1 MGSKVWLDKKP
12 ETNRDWLA
20 IIFASILFYVVL
32 HGLNVVAGAAGK
44 VMEILS
50 PFAGAIALAYIL
62 DPFVRWM
69 SHTVLHDRKKLRWI
83 AILSAYL
90 LFVLLLVLLVWL
102 IVPQVLSS
110 VGALVTSL
118 PGYIENVQGTLLYV
132 QEHYGVNLQGL
143 ILALDN
149 YEQLMNRAYSAALAA
164 TPEIVAYL
172 QAAVSNVVGVF
183 TAVAGS
189 VYMLAGKEK
198 LLRQLR
204 TVTHALLPRHLA
216 ENTLRICHI
225 ANENFTGFYVGRVI
239 DSAIVGAILFV
250 ILQIL
255 GISFAPLI
263 SVLVGV
269 TNVIPF
275 FGPFI
280 GAIPSC
286 LILLFVSPLQALEFL
301 IIIVCLQQL
310 DGNFIG
316 PKILGR
322 SIGISALWVL
332 FSVTLGANLFG
343 LTGMVMGVPLF
354 ATLYGLGGELIQ
366 WCLDRRG
373 VDAEGVRL
381 AREEDDLEAVHI
393 QGDEEAHPDQETTT
407 V

>member
-1 MGSKVWLDKKP
+1 MAGKVWLDKKP

-20 IIFASILFYVVL
+20 IIFASILFFTL
-32 HGLNVVAGAAGK
+32 LRSLNVVAGMTGK
-44 VMEILS
+44 VLGILS
-50 PFAGAIALAYIL
+50 PFAGGIVLAYVL

-69 SHTVLHDRKKLRWI
+69 SHYVLKDKKNLRWI
-83 AILSAYL
+83 AILSAYV
-90 LFVLLLVLLVWL
+90 LFILLLVLLVWL
-102 IVPQVLSS
+102 VVPQVISS
-110 VGALVTSL
+110 IGTLVTSL
-118 PGYIENVQGTLLYV
+118 PGYIENVQGTLRYI
-132 QEHYGVNLQGL
+132 QDTYGINLQGL

-149 YEQLMNRAYSAALAA
+149 YEQLMGKMYSMAVAAS
-164 TPEIVAYL
+164 PEIVAYL
-172 QAAVSNVVGVF
+172 QALVSNVVAVF
-183 TAVAGS
+183 TSVAGS
-189 VYMLAGKEK
+189 VYMLASKDK
-198 LLRQLR
+198 LLHQLR
-204 TVTHALLPRHLA
+204 TVVHALLPRKLA

-239 DSAIVGAILFV
+239 DSAIVGSILLV

-280 GAIPSC
+280 GAIPS
-286 LILLFVSPLQALEFL
+286 LIILLFVNPLQALEFL
-301 IIIVCLQQL
+301 IIIICLQQV

-332 FSVTLGANLFG
+332 FAVTLGANLFG
-343 LTGMVMGVPLF
+343 LVGMVMGVPLF
-354 ATLYGLGGELIQ
+354 ATLYGLGQELIQ

-373 VDAEGVRL
+373 VDSEGVRI
-381 AREEDDLEAVHI
+381 AREDDLEAVHI
-393 QGDEEAHPDQETTT
+393 RDDEDAGQNLSRD
-407 V
+407 

>member
-1 MGSKVWLDKKP
+1 MAGKVWLDKKP

-20 IIFASILFYVVL
+20 IIFASILFFTL
-32 HGLNVVAGAAGK
+32 LRSLNVVAGMTGK
-44 VMEILS
+44 VLGILS
-50 PFAGAIALAYIL
+50 PFAGGIVLAYVL

-69 SHTVLHDRKKLRWI
+69 SHYVLKDKKNLRWI
-83 AILSAYL
+83 AILSAYV
-90 LFVLLLVLLVWL
+90 LFILLLVLLVWL
-102 IVPQVLSS
+102 VVPQVISS
-110 VGALVTSL
+110 IGTLVTSL
-118 PGYIENVQGTLLYV
+118 PGYIENVQGTLRYI
-132 QEHYGVNLQGL
+132 QDTYGINLQGL

-149 YEQLMNRAYSAALAA
+149 YEQLMGKMYSMAVAAS
-164 TPEIVAYL
+164 PEIVAYL
-172 QAAVSNVVGVF
+172 QALVSNVVAVF
-183 TAVAGS
+183 TSVAGS
-189 VYMLAGKEK
+189 VYMLASKDK
-198 LLRQLR
+198 LLHQLR
-204 TVTHALLPRHLA
+204 TVVHALLPRKLA

-239 DSAIVGAILFV
+239 DSAIVGSILLV

-280 GAIPSC
+280 GAIPSL
-286 LILLFVSPLQALEFL
+286 LILLFVNPLQALEFL
-301 IIIVCLQQL
+301 IIIICLQQV

-332 FSVTLGANLFG
+332 FAVTLGANLFG
-343 LTGMVMGVPLF
+343 LVGMVMGVPLF
-354 ATLYGLGGELIQ
+354 ATLYGLGQELIQ

-373 VDAEGVRL
+373 VDSEGVRI
-381 AREEDDLEAVHI
+381 ARDDDLEAVHI
-393 QGDEEAHPDQETTT
+393 RDDEDSGQNLSRD
-407 V
+407 

>member
-1 MGSKVWLDKKP
+1 MAGKVWLDKKP

-20 IIFASILFYVVL
+20 IIFASILFFTL
-32 HGLNVVAGAAGK
+32 LRSLNVVAGMTGK
-44 VMEILS
+44 VLGILS
-50 PFAGAIALAYIL
+50 PFAGGIVLAYVL

-69 SHTVLHDRKKLRWI
+69 SHCVLKDKKNLRWI
-83 AILSAYL
+83 AILSAYV
-90 LFVLLLVLLVWL
+90 LFILLLVLLVWL
-102 IVPQVLSS
+102 VVPQVISS
-110 VGALVTSL
+110 IGTLVTSL
-118 PGYIENVQGTLLYV
+118 PGYIENVQGTLRYI
-132 QEHYGVNLQGL
+132 QDAYGINLQGL

-149 YEQLMNRAYSAALAA
+149 YEQLMGKMYSMAVAAS
-164 TPEIVAYL
+164 PEIVAYL
-172 QAAVSNVVGVF
+172 QALVSNVVAVF
-183 TAVAGS
+183 TSVAGS
-189 VYMLAGKEK
+189 VYMLASKDK
-198 LLRQLR
+198 LLHQLR
-204 TVTHALLPRHLA
+204 TVVHALLPRKLA

-239 DSAIVGAILFV
+239 DSAIVGSILLV

-280 GAIPSC
+280 GAIPS
-286 LILLFVSPLQALEFL
+286 LIILLFVNPLQALEFL
-301 IIIVCLQQL
+301 IIIICLQQV

-332 FSVTLGANLFG
+332 FAVTLGANLFG
-343 LTGMVMGVPLF
+343 LVGMVMGVPLF
-354 ATLYGLGGELIQ
+354 ATLYGLGQELIQ

-373 VDAEGVRL
+373 VDSEGVRI
-381 AREEDDLEAVHI
+381 ARDDDLEAVHI
-393 QGDEEAHPDQETTT
+393 RDDEDAGQNLSRD
-407 V
+407 

>member
-1 MGSKVWLDKKP
+1 MAGKVWLDKKP

-20 IIFASILFYVVL
+20 IICACILFYTVL
-32 HGLNVVAGAAGK
+32 RSLDAVAGAAGQ
-44 VMEILS
+44 VLSVLS
-50 PFAGAIALAYIL
+50 PFAGGIVLAYIL

-69 SHTVLHDRKKLRWI
+69 SHYVLKDRQNLRWI
-83 AILSAYL
+83 AILCAYV
-90 LFVLLLVLLVWL
+90 LFVLLVVLLVWL
-102 IVPQVLSS
+102 IVPQVALSI
-110 VGALVTSL
+110 GTLVASL
-118 PGYIENVQGTLLYV
+118 PGYIENVQKTLLYV
-132 QEHYGVNLQGL
+132 QNTYGINLQGL
-143 ILALDN
+143 VLALDN
-149 YEQLMNRAYSAALAA
+149 YEQLMGRAYSMAVAA

-172 QAAVSNVVGVF
+172 QAAVSNAVAVF

-189 VYMLAGKEK
+189 VYMLAGKDK

-204 TVTHALLPRHLA
+204 TVIHAVLPRHMA

-280 GAIPSC
+280 GAIPSL
-286 LILLFVSPLQALEFL
+286 LILLFVSPIQALEFL
-301 IIIVCLQQL
+301 VIIVCLQQI
-310 DGNFIG
+310 DGNVIG

-332 FSVTLGANLFG
+332 FAVVLGANLFG
-343 LTGMVMGVPLF
+343 LVGMVMGVPLF
-354 ATLYGLGGELIQ
+354 ATLYGLAGELIQ

-373 VDAEGVRL
+373 IDSEGVRI
-381 AREEDDLEAVHI
+381 AREEPEQEAVHI
-393 QGDEEAHPDQETTT
+393 RGDEDASRNSEER
-407 V
+407 

>member
-1 MGSKVWLDKKP
+1 MAGKVWLDKKP

-20 IIFASILFYVVL
+20 IIFASILFFTL
-32 HGLNVVAGAAGK
+32 LRSLNVVAGMTGK
-44 VMEILS
+44 VLGILS
-50 PFAGAIALAYIL
+50 PFAGGIVLAYVL

-69 SHTVLHDRKKLRWI
+69 SHYVLKDKKNLRWI
-83 AILSAYL
+83 AILSAYV
-90 LFVLLLVLLVWL
+90 LFILLLVLLVWL
-102 IVPQVLSS
+102 VVPQVISS
-110 VGALVTSL
+110 IGTLVTSL
-118 PGYIENVQGTLLYV
+118 PGYIENVQGTLRYI
-132 QEHYGVNLQGL
+132 QDTYGINLQGL

-149 YEQLMNRAYSAALAA
+149 YEQLMGKMYSMAVAAS
-164 TPEIVAYL
+164 PEIVAYL
-172 QAAVSNVVGVF
+172 QALVSNVVAVF
-183 TAVAGS
+183 TSVAGS
-189 VYMLAGKEK
+189 VYMLASKDK
-198 LLRQLR
+198 LLHQLR
-204 TVTHALLPRHLA
+204 TVVHALLPRKLA

-239 DSAIVGAILFV
+239 DSAIVGSILLV

-280 GAIPSC
+280 GAIPS
-286 LILLFVSPLQALEFL
+286 LIILLFVNPLQALEFL
-301 IIIVCLQQL
+301 IIIICLQQV

-332 FSVTLGANLFG
+332 FAVTLGANLFG
-343 LTGMVMGVPLF
+343 LVGMVMGVPLF
-354 ATLYGLGGELIQ
+354 ATLFGLGQELIQ

-373 VDAEGVRL
+373 VDSEGVRI
-381 AREEDDLEAVHI
+381 ARDDDLEAVHI
-393 QGDEEAHPDQETTT
+393 RDDEDASQNLSRD
-407 V
+407 

>member
-1 MGSKVWLDKKP
+1 MAGKVWLDKKP

-20 IIFASILFYVVL
+20 IIFASILFFTL
-32 HGLNVVAGAAGK
+32 LRSLNVVAGMTGK
-44 VMEILS
+44 VLGILS
-50 PFAGAIALAYIL
+50 PFAGGIVLAYVL

-69 SHTVLHDRKKLRWI
+69 SHYVLKDKKNLRWI
-83 AILSAYL
+83 AILSAYV
-90 LFVLLLVLLVWL
+90 LFILLLVLLVWL
-102 IVPQVLSS
+102 VVPQVISS
-110 VGALVTSL
+110 IGTLVTSL
-118 PGYIENVQGTLLYV
+118 PGYIENVQGTLRYI
-132 QEHYGVNLQGL
+132 QDTYGINLQGL

-149 YEQLMNRAYSAALAA
+149 YEQLMGKMYSMAVAAS
-164 TPEIVAYL
+164 PEIVAYL
-172 QAAVSNVVGVF
+172 QALVSNVVAVF
-183 TAVAGS
+183 TSVAGS
-189 VYMLAGKEK
+189 VYMLASKDK
-198 LLRQLR
+198 LLHQLR
-204 TVTHALLPRHLA
+204 TVVHALLPRKLA

-239 DSAIVGAILFV
+239 DSAIVGSILLV

-280 GAIPSC
+280 GAIPS
-286 LILLFVSPLQALEFL
+286 LIILLFVNPLQALEFL
-301 IIIVCLQQL
+301 IIIICLQQV

-332 FSVTLGANLFG
+332 FAVTLGANLFG
-343 LTGMVMGVPLF
+343 LVGMVMGVPLF
-354 ATLYGLGGELIQ
+354 ATLFGLGQELIQ

-373 VDAEGVRL
+373 VDSEGVRI
-381 AREEDDLEAVHI
+381 AREDDLEAVHI
-393 QGDEEAHPDQETTT
+393 RDDEDAGQNLSRD
-407 V
+407 

>member
-1 MGSKVWLDKKP
+1 MAGKVWLDKKP

-20 IIFASILFYVVL
+20 IIFASILFFTL
-32 HGLNVVAGAAGK
+32 LRSLNVVAGMTGK
-44 VMEILS
+44 VLGILS
-50 PFAGAIALAYIL
+50 PFAGGIVLAYVL

-69 SHTVLHDRKKLRWI
+69 SHYVLKDKKNLRWI
-83 AILSAYL
+83 AILSAYV
-90 LFVLLLVLLVWL
+90 LFILLLVLLVWL
-102 IVPQVLSS
+102 VVPQVISS
-110 VGALVTSL
+110 IGTLVTSL
-118 PGYIENVQGTLLYV
+118 PGYIENVQGTLRYI
-132 QEHYGVNLQGL
+132 QDTYDINLQGL

-149 YEQLMNRAYSAALAA
+149 YEQLMGKMYSMAVAAS
-164 TPEIVAYL
+164 PEIVAYL
-172 QAAVSNVVGVF
+172 QALVSNVVAVF
-183 TAVAGS
+183 TSVAGS
-189 VYMLAGKEK
+189 VYMLASKDK
-198 LLRQLR
+198 LLHQLR
-204 TVTHALLPRHLA
+204 TVVHALLPRKLA

-239 DSAIVGAILFV
+239 DSAIVGSILLV

-280 GAIPSC
+280 GAIPSL
-286 LILLFVSPLQALEFL
+286 LILLFVNPLQALEFL
-301 IIIVCLQQL
+301 IIIICLQQV

-332 FSVTLGANLFG
+332 FAVTLGANLFG
-343 LTGMVMGVPLF
+343 LVGMVMGVPLF
-354 ATLYGLGGELIQ
+354 ATLYGLGQELIQ

-373 VDAEGVRL
+373 VDSEGVRI
-381 AREEDDLEAVHI
+381 ARKDDLEAVHI
-393 QGDEEAHPDQETTT
+393 RDDEDASQNLSQD
-407 V
+407 

>member
-1 MGSKVWLDKKP
+1 MAGKVWLDKKP

-20 IIFASILFYVVL
+20 IIFASILFFTL
-32 HGLNVVAGAAGK
+32 LRSLNVVAGMTGK
-44 VMEILS
+44 VLGILS
-50 PFAGAIALAYIL
+50 PFAGGIVLAYVL

-69 SHTVLHDRKKLRWI
+69 SHYVLKDKKNLRWI
-83 AILSAYL
+83 AILSAYV
-90 LFVLLLVLLVWL
+90 LFILLLVLLVWL
-102 IVPQVLSS
+102 VVPQVISS
-110 VGALVTSL
+110 IGTLVTSL
-118 PGYIENVQGTLLYV
+118 PGYIENVQGTLRYI
-132 QEHYGVNLQGL
+132 QDTYGINLQGL

-149 YEQLMNRAYSAALAA
+149 YEQLMGKMYSMAVAAS
-164 TPEIVAYL
+164 PEIVAYL
-172 QAAVSNVVGVF
+172 QALVSNVVAVF
-183 TAVAGS
+183 TSVAGS
-189 VYMLAGKEK
+189 VYMLASKDK
-198 LLRQLR
+198 LLHQLR
-204 TVTHALLPRHLA
+204 TVVHALLPRKLA

-239 DSAIVGAILFV
+239 DSAIVGSILLV

-280 GAIPSC
+280 GAIPS
-286 LILLFVSPLQALEFL
+286 LIILLFVNPLQALEFL
-301 IIIVCLQQL
+301 IIIICLQQV

-332 FSVTLGANLFG
+332 FAVTLGANLFG
-343 LTGMVMGVPLF
+343 LVGMVMGVPLF
-354 ATLYGLGGELIQ
+354 ATLYGLGQELIQ

-373 VDAEGVRL
+373 VDSEGVRI
-381 AREEDDLEAVHI
+381 ARDDDLEAVHI
-393 QGDEEAHPDQETTT
+393 RDDEDASQNLSRD
-407 V
+407 

>member
-1 MGSKVWLDKKP
+1 MAGKVWLDKKP

-20 IIFASILFYVVL
+20 IIFASILFFTL
-32 HGLNVVAGAAGK
+32 LRSLNVVAGMTGK
-44 VMEILS
+44 VLGILS
-50 PFAGAIALAYIL
+50 PFAGGIVLAYVL

-69 SHTVLHDRKKLRWI
+69 SHCVLKDKKNLRWI
-83 AILSAYL
+83 AILSAYV
-90 LFVLLLVLLVWL
+90 LFILLLVLLVWL
-102 IVPQVLSS
+102 VVPQVISS
-110 VGALVTSL
+110 IGALVTSL
-118 PGYIENVQGTLLYV
+118 PGYIENVQGTLRYI
-132 QEHYGVNLQGL
+132 QDTYGINLQGL

-149 YEQLMNRAYSAALAA
+149 YEQLMGKMYSMAVAAS
-164 TPEIVAYL
+164 PEIVAYL
-172 QAAVSNVVGVF
+172 QALVSNVVAVF
-183 TAVAGS
+183 TSVAGS
-189 VYMLAGKEK
+189 VYMLASKDK
-198 LLRQLR
+198 LLHQLR
-204 TVTHALLPRHLA
+204 TVVHALLPRKLA

-239 DSAIVGAILFV
+239 DSAIVGSILLV

-280 GAIPSC
+280 GAIPSL
-286 LILLFVSPLQALEFL
+286 LILLFVNPLQALEFL
-301 IIIVCLQQL
+301 IIIICLQQV

-332 FSVTLGANLFG
+332 FAVTLGANLFG
-343 LTGMVMGVPLF
+343 LVGMVMGVPLF
-354 ATLYGLGGELIQ
+354 ATLYGLGQELIQ

-373 VDAEGVRL
+373 VDSEGVRI
-381 AREEDDLEAVHI
+381 AREDDLEAVHI
-393 QGDEEAHPDQETTT
+393 RDDEDASQNLSRD
-407 V
+407 